1 MIARLK
7 ALPLALLAA
16 AGVACVPLALPMAPA
31 MAQSS
36 TPWVTTMQGT
46 PQRKATQ
53 QRREAPAN
61 PVAVEDE
68 PAVVPPPAGVRADD
82 PDADPNA
89 DPQDGDD
96 PARVGLRRNVD
107 GEPQVDAAML
117 RDGIVETG
125 EPTSAPTD
133 GETPVLQPDYRSAA
147 DAEAFE
153 RPPAGYDAVAFQIEA
168 LDPILD
174 RRPTRLAR
182 FEPYDPVGIRKGSWL
197 IFPEIEIGAGWTSN
211 LFRSPVRTSA
221 TFFDVRPT
229 VRAITNW
236 RVHAIEL
243 KATGLASAFMDNA
256 SENDRAYAVEA
267 RGRIDLDKRTS
278 LEMLASNQR
287 DQDTRS
293 SRDFPGAAA
302 ERGDIVTTRAAIALN
317 HRFNRLSVQLRGGVT
332 DQDYLPVEAVGG
344 GIIENRQRDVLIR
357 EAAARATWEFKPT
370 LFAFTEVARLD
381 RAYKEVPADAI
392 SRDSQGLRTRVGVAF
407 GNTGRI
413 WRGEVSIGH
422 GTQRPDDARIAE
434 TKALLL
440 DANLA
445 WRMSELTSLLFTAK
459 TDLID
464 STTTGQSGYVS
475 RQVGLEARHAF
486 QRHLLG
492 TAGVQH
498 TIADYKGS
506 DLVERETIGSLGVE
520 YYASSTLSFTGRY
533 QHIWFDST
541 GANRDYTVDTIR
553 FGARWRQ

>member
-1 MIARLK
+1 
-7 ALPLALLAA
+7 
-16 AGVACVPLALPMAPA
+16 
-31 MAQSS
+31 
-36 TPWVTTMQGT
+36 MQGAPLRRVT
-46 PQRKATQ
+46 P

-68 PAVVPPPAGVRADD
+68 PVLAQPPAATRPDD
-82 PDADPNA
+82 PGADPNA

-96 PARVGLRRNVD
+96 PALIGLRRNTDGEAQVD
-107 GEPQVDAAML
+107 GAML

-125 EPTSAPTD
+125 EPRAVPTD

-147 DAEAFE
+147 DTEAFE

-168 LDPILD
+168 IDPILD

-197 IFPEIEIGAGWTSN
+197 IFPEIEAGAGWTSN
-211 LFRSPVRTSA
+211 LFRSPTRTST

-243 KATGLASAFMDNA
+243 RATGLASAFLDNA
-256 SENDRAYAVEA
+256 TENDRAYAVEA
-267 RGRIDLDKRTS
+267 RGRFDLDKRTS
-278 LEMLASNQR
+278 IETLVSNQR

-293 SRDFPGAAA
+293 ARDFPGAAA
-302 ERGDIVTTRAAIALN
+302 ERGDIVTTRAALAIN
-317 HRFNRLSVQLRGGVT
+317 HRFNRLTVQLRGGVT

-370 LFAFTEVARLD
+370 LFAFTEVGRLD
-381 RAYKEVPADAI
+381 RAYKEVPADGI

-413 WRGEVSIGH
+413 WRGEVSLGY

-434 TKALLL
+434 TQAFLL

-445 WRMSELTSLLFTAK
+445 WRMSEITSLLFTAK
-459 TDLID
+459 TDLVD
-464 STTTGQSGYVS
+464 STSLGQSGYVS
-475 RQVGLEARHAF
+475 RQVGIEARHAF
-486 QRHLLG
+486 QRYLLG

-498 TIADYKGS
+498 TIADYKGTE
-506 DLVERETIGSLGVE
+506 LIERETIGSLGVE
-520 YYASSTLSFTGRY
+520 YYASNTLSFTGRY
-533 QHIWFDST
+533 QHIWFET
-541 GANRDYTVDTIR
+541 TAANRDYTVDTIR